1 MSDVKIQ
8 KLIDSV
14 NKKKEEIKNISAYS
28 YKTNCAYIE
37 DGKTIN
43 LQVLDINAIAM
54 KLAFLR
60 RCSDD
65 LAEIEK
71 ELGIK
76 ILKQIGNYSMA
87 DWDSDMCYII
97 KKKGLEQKRK
107 ELSDLENKLNKLVS
121 PELKR
126 QIELEAIEKE
136 LESM

>member
-60 RCSDD
+60 RCSED
-65 LAEIEK
+65 LAQIEK

-76 ILKQIGNYSMA
+76 ILKQIGNYSIA

-121 PELKR
+121 PELRR
-126 QIELEAIEKE
+126 QMELEAIEKE